1 MRIAPLLGCALL
13 CAGTARGAALSDLE
27 RAPAA
32 QALPALTQRL
42 CDALAPGD
50 KGPWLRL
57 LSARF
62 EQVDESG
69 AHLDK
74 KQLLDGLQPL
84 PPGLSGTI
92 EVQQARVADF
102 GGFAVVRY
110 DLDENEQ
117 VFDQHLHV
125 LYRATD
131 VWRRE
136 QGRWRQVSQQIM
148 TVAQDPRPLPLD
160 AARLDGY
167 VGLYSISGHWNY
179 RVERQG
185 AGLSLRREGHD
196 PKPMIAMGDN
206 VFVTQG
212 DPLAIQYIFLPG
224 SGGKAQRIVERRK
237 FADLEMVRVPEPA
250 VPAAPAAP

>member
-1 MRIAPLLGCALL
+1 MRAGLLLGCSLL
-13 CAGTARGAALSDLE
+13 FAGNVRAAALSELE

-50 KGPWLRL
+50 KGPWQRL
-57 LSARF
+57 LSDRF
-62 EQVDESG
+62 ELIVESG
-69 AHLDK
+69 ARMDK
-74 KQLLDGLQPL
+74 KQLLDGLRPL
-84 PPGLSGTI
+84 PAGLSGTI
-92 EVQQARVADF
+92 EVKQARVADF
-102 GGFAVVRY
+102 GAFAVVRY

-131 VWRRE
+131 AWRRE

-148 TVAQDPRPLPLD
+148 TVAQDPLPLPLD

-167 VGLYSISGHWNY
+167 VGRYSVSGHWNY

-185 AGLSLRREGHD
+185 AGLSLSREGHD

-224 SGGKAQRIVERRK
+224 PDGKVQRIVERRK
-237 FADLEMVRVPEPA
+237 FADLEMVRVAGPA
-250 VPAAPAAP
+250 P